1 MKRRYLIVG
10 IVLLLVDAVGSALAF
25 YTAYQLRLRTEY
37 PLPLNPP
44 PFETYIPMMLIQ
56 VAAMLFAFASA
67 RLYITRPGASRID
80 EFNSVFVGA
89 SVGTVIS
96 LAVTSFVLKSLDY
109 PRLMIPYAWV
119 LTFVYVGVA
128 RLVVRI
134 VIGLLR
140 RRRLAVE
147 RVIIIGAG
155 SVGHR
160 LMETIRNSPQLGYE
174 VVGFIDNDP
183 AITNVDGMPV
193 LGTAND
199 LPKALIDNRADDVLI
214 ALPHASSRE
223 ILEIAARCEPAK
235 VNMRVFPDVFQI
247 IASEVSINDLNG
259 IPLVTVHDVA
269 LRGWRLTLKRA
280 VDVIMSSILLVILS
294 PLLLLVAILVKLSSP
309 GPAFYLQE
317 RVGLDG
323 KPFPCIKF
331 RTMRQNAEAQTGP
344 VWATAHDDRRT
355 RLGALLRRFSIDEFP
370 QFINVLLGDMSIVG
384 PRPERPAFVEQ
395 FRQEIPRYMER
406 HKEKAG
412 ITGWAQINGLRGDTS
427 IEERTRYDVWYVEHW
442 SIWLDMKIMLRTVV
456 EMVRG
461 RNAY

>member
-1 MKRRYLIVG
+1 MKRRYIVVG
-10 IVLLLVDAVGSALAF
+10 FLLLLVDALGSALAF
-25 YTAYQLRLRTEY
+25 YAAYQLRLRSEY
-37 PLPLNPP
+37 PLPVKPP
-44 PFETYIPMMLIQ
+44 AFETYIPMMLIQ
-56 VAAMLFAFASA
+56 VAAMLFAFATA

-80 EFNSVFVGA
+80 ELNSVFVGA

-109 PRLMIPYAWV
+109 PRLMIPYAWA
-119 LTFVYVGVA
+119 LTFLFVGMA
-128 RLVVRI
+128 RLLVRI
-134 VIGLLR
+134 AIGVLR
-140 RRRLAVE
+140 RRRVAVE

-160 LMETIRNSPQLGYE
+160 LMETIKNSPQLGYE
-174 VVGFIDNDP
+174 VIGFIDNDP
-183 AITNVDGMPV
+183 SIKGVNGVPV
-193 LGTAND
+193 LGTAD
-199 LPKALIDNRADDVLI
+199 DVPGALIQNRADDVLI

-223 ILEIAARCEPAK
+223 ILDIAARCEPAK
-235 VNMRVFPDVFQI
+235 VNIRVFPDVFQI

-280 VDVIMSSILLVILS
+280 VDVIMSSLFLVLLS
-294 PLLLLVAILVKLSSP
+294 PVLLLIAVLVKLTSP
-309 GPAFYLQE
+309 GPAFYIQE

-331 RTMRQNAEAQTGP
+331 RTMKQNAEAQTGP
-344 VWATAHDDRRT
+344 VWATPNDDRRT
-355 RLGALLRRFSIDEFP
+355 RFGATLRRFSIDEFP

-442 SIWLDMKIMLRTVV
+442 SIWLDIKIMLRTVL